1 MRLTEHFRLQEFTRS
16 QTASR
21 LGIDNNVT
29 DPKVITNLKRLC
41 EKVLE
46 PLRNH
51 AKTPIVI
58 NSGYRY
64 PRLNAAVGGSP
75 TSNHLRGC
83 AADLR
88 VSSESEAKQWF
99 DWLKANTLFDE
110 LFLER
115 TSPTSPPWIHVALRA
130 EGNRGKANE
139 DFLK

>member
-21 LGIDNNVT
+21 LGIDNSVT
-29 DPKVITNLKRLC
+29 DPKIITNLRRLC

-46 PLRNH
+46 PLRNQ

-58 NSGYRY
+58 NSGYRC

-88 VSSESEAKQWF
+88 VPSEKVARLWL
-99 DWLKANTLFDE
+99 DWLKNNTDHDE
-110 LFLER
+110 LILER
-115 TSPTSPPWIHVALRA
+115 TSRTSLPWIHVALRP
-130 EGNRGKANE
+130 EGTSPTGRA
-139 DFLK
+139 